1 MKAALIAVWVVA
13 LATIAVAAS
22 LCWRFL
28 GVHESS
34 IVEIGVMG
42 YPSSVALP
50 SAPSLLTDHDAEVRG
65 TRQPLVACFV
75 VVAGPLLAT
84 LSGCGRG

>member
-1 MKAALIAVWVVA
+1 MKAILIAVWVVA

-34 IVEIGVMG
+34 IVEIGVM
-42 YPSSVALP
+42 VMA
-50 SAPSLLTDHDAEVRG
+50 TMIM
-65 TRQPLVACFV
+65 
-75 VVAGPLLAT
+75 VAGFVLAASVT
-84 LSGCGRG
+84 GIALAWRGLGSK